1 MTINVKSS
9 SANNISTLPTSLA
22 TINRLQES
30 QANKTRSFTLEE
42 GFSSDFK
49 AEFTINGK
57 SMDIN
62 RIDET
67 VELNDIE
74 IWEVTN
80 GPDIPHP
87 FHIHDIQF
95 LILTRDGSPPPENES
110 GWKDTVLVMP
120 GETVRVITRF
130 SDFADP
136 DKPYMYHCH
145 TLEHEDAGMMGQFVV
160 V

>member
-1 MTINVKSS
+1 MTINVN
-9 SANNISTLPTSLA
+9 SATANPITTLPTSLA
-22 TINRLQES
+22 SINRLQES
-30 QANKTRSFTLEE
+30 QANKTRSFELEE
-42 GFSSDFK
+42 SFSG
-49 AEFTINGK
+49 AFTINGQ

-62 RIDET
+62 RIDQT
-67 VELNDIE
+67 IKLNDIE

-80 GPDIPHP
+80 DSDFPHP

-95 LILTRDGSPPPENES
+95 LILTRNGSPPPENES

-120 GETVRVITRF
+120 RETVKIITQF

-136 DKPYMYHCH
+136 DLPYMFHCH
-145 TLEHEDAGMMGQFVV
+145 ILEHEDAGMMGQFVV